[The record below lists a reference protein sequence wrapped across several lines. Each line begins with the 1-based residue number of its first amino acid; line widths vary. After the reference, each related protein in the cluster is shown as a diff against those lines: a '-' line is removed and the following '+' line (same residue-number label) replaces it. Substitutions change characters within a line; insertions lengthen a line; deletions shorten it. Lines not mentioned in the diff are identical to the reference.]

1 MRKGLGSPREVTQ
14 MSSRSFSVSRG
25 RSDVAALYGRVA
37 ATLELSAQLAEQHAK
52 RERTKGRSDA
62 TEVASAKRAHE
73 AARRA
78 RDLASQS

>member
-1 MRKGLGSPREVTQ
+1 MGKGRAPREMTQ
-14 MSSRSFSVSRG
+14 MSSWSFSVSRG

-37 ATLELSAQLAEQHAK
+37 ATLELSAQLAEEHA
-52 RERTKGRSDA
+52 ERARTRGRSDA
-62 TEVASAKRAHE
+62 TEVATAKRAHE